1 MLFMLHAKLAKPE
14 GMSNKEFYGVWEKE
28 AEAAEAA
35 LKAGVIKALYKVP
48 GTAEVVSILDVNTA
62 DDIDHAVHGLPIW
75 KLGYSHIVAELK
87 WTPLRPDES
96 WAADLKQLAREGGA
110 CPRTGTA
117 L

>member
-28 AEAAEAA
+28 AEAAVAA

-48 GTAEVVSILDVNTA
+48 GTPEVVSILDVNSA

-87 WTPLRPDES
+87 WTPLRPYEN
-96 WAADLKQLAREGGA
+96 WAAELKQLAREG
-110 CPRTGTA
+110 
-117 L
+117 